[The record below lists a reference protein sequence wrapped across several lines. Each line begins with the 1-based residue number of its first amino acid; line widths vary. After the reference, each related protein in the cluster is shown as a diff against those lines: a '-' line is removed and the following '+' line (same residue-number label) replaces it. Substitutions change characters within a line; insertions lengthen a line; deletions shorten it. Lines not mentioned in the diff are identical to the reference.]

1 MKVGLPRWHS
11 DKESACQCRR
21 CKINGF
27 NPCVGEIFP
36 TEMTTYSSIL
46 SWKSPRAEERGE
58 LWGPRGHKESDM
70 TERVRARTHTHTHTH
85 THTLDVM
92 NPIWHGNPGTVHR
105 RNPTL
110 YMSCKKKKLKAIKI
124 NWCIALLRDMHSYKQ
139 TKNPQ
144 TKVEP

>member
-21 CKINGF
+21 CKINAF

-36 TEMTTYSSIL
+36 TEMTTHSSIL
-46 SWKSPRAEERGE
+46 SWKIPRAEELGE
-58 LWGPRGHKESDM
+58 LWGPWGHKESDM
-70 TERVRARTHTHTHTH
+70 TERVRARAHTHTHTHTH
-85 THTLDVM
+85 THYMWWILSDMVILELCTEEIL
-92 NPIWHGNPGTVHR
+92 
-105 RNPTL
+105 L
-110 YMSCKKKKLKAIKI
+110 YTCLVKKKLKAIKI